1 MWWVVRILEGRRY
14 RCSVEEDVPTIRG
27 KSLVGLQ
34 ALAVGFDSFF
44 NNFSLS
50 SIHVQRLDVDEE

>member
-14 RCSVEEDVPTIRG
+14 RCFAAEDVPTVRV
-27 KSLVGLQ
+27 KSLVGFQ
-34 ALAVGFDSFF
+34 ALAVGFDGFF

>member
-1 MWWVVRILEGRRY
+1 MWWVVRVLEGRWY
-14 RCSVEEDVPTIRG
+14 RRFTEEDVPTIRV
-27 KSLVGLQ
+27 KSLVSLQ
-34 ALAVGFDSFF
+34 ALAVGFDGFF